1 MEPPARLNNMSQTL
15 LTLKSI
21 MDICQP
27 LCSLGDPND
36 KSAIKEVYMLSSSLF
51 CHLTL
56 NRNRD
61 NTLAPPSHTPG
72 KF

>member
-1 MEPPARLNNMSQTL
+1 MEPPARLNNMTQTL
-15 LTLKSI
+15 MTLKNI

-27 LCSLGDPND
+27 LCSLSDPND
-36 KSAIKEVYMLSSSLF
+36 KSPMKEIFMLSSSLF
-51 CHLTL
+51 CHLSL

-61 NTLAPPSHTPG
+61 NTLAPCSHTPG